1 MVSLAHPSF
10 GLELIFHNLPTTE
23 FAVLSKNNVTKDY
36 KTVVP
41 KLYWYI
47 TILMIFEHEITN
59 KMWKKGVVTINM
71 NIQLQCFFEKSVTC
85 CYY

>member
-1 MVSLAHPSF
+1 MLQLPLHR
-10 GLELIFHNLPTTE
+10 IFCE
-23 FAVLSKNNVTKDY
+23 IVIIA
-36 KTVVP
+36 VVP